1 MILLRLAYRGNRS
14 SLKMKQV
21 DLGQIAK
28 AQREELG
35 KEVAE
40 LNTDAERLADEA
52 QKLTGDL
59 PF

>member
-1 MILLRLAYRGNRS
+1 
-14 SLKMKQV
+14 MKQV